1 MNSSPRDFEGA
12 TPQNDHPAT
21 QTAAGTVPESDLN
34 AETAATAVFEAIRQ
48 CAITLRPDVVDALSQ
63 ALDTE
68 TNPRGKRVLEQI
80 LENAAIA
87 QGDGVPLCQDTGS
100 VWICLELGEDLV
112 VPGNLLSQVND
123 AVARAYRDGGL
134 RMSIVRDALID
145 RTNTQTNTPAFTEV
159 QFRPGNGATLH
170 LMLKGGGS
178 DNASRVVM
186 LPPGAGIEG
195 IRQNVLAC
203 VKEKA
208 ANACPP
214 LVIGLGV
221 GGTFDKV
228 AGLAKHALLR
238 DVGERSPEPAIAAL
252 EDELLEAVNSLGI
265 GPGALGGNTTA
276 LSVAI
281 ETAPCHI
288 AALPLAINLG
298 CCAMRSYSIDLIPW
312 TSRSAS

>member
-12 TPQNDHPAT
+12 PTPRDPEAT
-21 QTAAGTVPESDLN
+21 LTTAAVAPESALS
-34 AETAATAVFEAIRQ
+34 AKTVATAVYEAIRQ

-63 ALDTE
+63 ARDTE

-186 LPPGAGIEG
+186 LPPGASIEG

-238 DVGERSPEPAIAAL
+238 DVGERSPEPAIATL